1 MAIRDIATVLRKK
14 IAKKNCGKIVRFYQ
28 TGCLSILTACDEAY
42 NKLRG

>member
-1 MAIRDIATVLRKK
+1 MEQNFMLFVVNFCV
-14 IAKKNCGKIVRFYQ
+14 KKNCGKIVRFYQ